1 MLERKKKRI
10 LSRICC
16 ADTNFYAGFVL
27 LSLSLE
33 VFKTPVDVARGHMV
47 NGEHSSA
54 ELMIGLS
61 LQVHLQIPACDLL
74 DSLWF

>member
-33 VFKTPVDVARGHMV
+33 VFKTPVDVAHGHVGIWLMV
-47 NGEHSSA
+47 NTA
-54 ELMIGLS
+54 VLS
-61 LQVHLQIPACDLL
+61 
-74 DSLWF
+74 